1 MHGGCRA
8 GCVRR
13 GTELPPRGTG
23 TVEGG
28 ARQGA
33 VDRDDVWRK
42 REPGR
47 DNGKKKEEEE
57 TLFPVFCAQ
66 NAYCKCI
73 FIFYFSV

>member
-1 MHGGCRA
+1 MVVFGEA
-8 GCVRR
+8 QNF
-13 GTELPPRGTG
+13 PRGALG
-23 TVEGG
+23 QLRGG

-33 VDRDDVWRK
+33 VDHDDVWRK

-47 DNGKKKEEEE
+47 DNGKKEEEEE

-66 NAYCKCI
+66 NAYCKFI